1 MSNLFNY
8 IQNKNKNMK
17 LLEKSNGN
25 LARTPE
31 EIEQM
36 IENASEAYAQFLTA
50 VGFDYKADRQTVD
63 TPRRVAK
70 AWLKDLIVGSVTDEP
85 NITVFPND
93 EGYDGLVIQSGIPV
107 VSMCAHH
114 NLAFTGF
121 ATVAYVPAENVI
133 GLSKLNRIVEWFGRR
148 PQMQES
154 LTTQI
159 HGYVADKM
167 QCESVA
173 VSIACKHTC
182 CSHRG
187 IKHGSVMTTNKF
199 SGVFMEK
206 DNLIREEFLHA
217 IEVNGAKF

>member
-1 MSNLFNY
+1 ME
-8 IQNKNKNMK
+8 
-17 LLEKSNGN
+17 LLKKSNGS
-25 LARTPE
+25 LPRT
-31 EIEQM
+31 EQEVNEM
-36 IENASEAYAQFLTA
+36 IDNASYFYGKFLQS
-50 VGFDYKADRQTVD
+50 VGFDYEADKQTSD

-93 EGYDGLVIQSGIPV
+93 EGYDGLVIQSGIPI

-114 NLAFTGF
+114 NLAFTGY
-121 ATVAYVPAENVI
+121 ATVAYIPKENVI
-133 GLSKLNRIVEWFGRR
+133 GLSKLNRIVEWFSRR

-154 LTTQI
+154 LTQQI
-159 HGYVADKM
+159 HDYIAAKM
-167 QCESVA
+167 NCESVA

-187 IKHGSVMTTNKF
+187 IKHGSTMSTNKF

-206 DNLIREEFLHA
+206 DNLIREELLHA
-217 IEVNGAKF
+217 IEMNGTPMK

>member
-1 MSNLFNY
+1 
-8 IQNKNKNMK
+8 
-17 LLEKSNGN
+17 
-25 LARTPE
+25 
-31 EIEQM
+31 M
-36 IENASEAYAQFLTA
+36 IEKASEAYAQFLTA
-50 VGFDYKADRQTVD
+50 VGFDYKADRQTVN

-70 AWLKDLIVGSVTDEP
+70 AWLKDLIVGSISDEP
-85 NITVFPND
+85 KMTVFPND
-93 EGYDGLVIQSGIPV
+93 EGYDGLVIQSGIPI

-114 NLAFTGF
+114 NLAFTGY

-133 GLSKLNRIVEWFGRR
+133 GLSKLNRIVEWFSRR

-159 HGYVADKM
+159 HDYIADKM
-167 QCESVA
+167 ICSSVA

-206 DNLIREEFLHA
+206 ENLIREEFLHA
-217 IEVNGAKF
+217 IEVNGTKF

>member
-1 MSNLFNY
+1 
-8 IQNKNKNMK
+8 MK
-17 LLEKSNGN
+17 LLSKSNGN

-36 IENASEAYAQFLTA
+36 IDKAATAYASFLEA
-50 VGFDYKADRQTVD
+50 VGFDHTADRQTVD

-70 AWLKDLIVGSVTDEP
+70 AWLKDLIVGSVTNEP
-85 NITVFPND
+85 NITTFPND
-93 EGYDGLVIQSGIPV
+93 EGYDGLVVQSGIPIT
-107 VSMCAHH
+107 SMCAHH

-121 ATVAYVPAENVI
+121 ATVAYVPGEMVI
-133 GLSKLNRIVEWFGRR
+133 GLSKLNRIVEWFSRR

-154 LTTQI
+154 LTQQI
-159 HGYVADKM
+159 HDYISHKM
-167 QCESVA
+167 NCDSVA

-187 IKHGSVMTTNKF
+187 IKHPSVMSTNKF

-206 DNLIREEFLHA
+206 DNLIREELLSA
-217 IEVNGAKF
+217 IEMNGTKF

>member
-1 MSNLFNY
+1 
-8 IQNKNKNMK
+8 MK
-17 LLEKSNGN
+17 ELLKKSNGN
-25 LARTPE
+25 LPRTE
-31 EIEQM
+31 AEIESM
-36 IENASEAYAQFLTA
+36 ITEAAAAYANFLTA
-50 VGFDYKADRQTVD
+50 VGFDYTADRQTVD

-70 AWLKDLIVGSVTDEP
+70 AWLRDLIVGSISKEP

-93 EGYDGLVIQSGIPV
+93 EGYDGLVIQSGIPI

-114 NLAFTGF
+114 NLAFTGY

-133 GLSKLNRIVEWFGRR
+133 GLSKLNRIVEWFARR

-154 LTTQI
+154 LTQQI
-159 HGYVADKM
+159 HDYIADKM
-167 QCESVA
+167 SCESVA

-187 IKHGSVMTTNKF
+187 IKHPSVMTTNKF

-217 IEVNGAKF
+217 IEVNGTKF

>member
-1 MSNLFNY
+1 ME
-8 IQNKNKNMK
+8 
-17 LLEKSNGN
+17 LLNKSNGS
-25 LARTPE
+25 LARTPK

-36 IENASEAYAQFLTA
+36 IDKAAKAYGNFLNA
-50 VGFDYKADRQTVD
+50 VGFDYTADRQTVD

-70 AWLKDLIVGSVTDEP
+70 AWLKDLIVGSISDEP
-85 NITVFPND
+85 KMTVFPND
-93 EGYDGLVIQSGIPV
+93 EGYDGLVIQSGIPI

-114 NLAFTGF
+114 NLAFTGY

-154 LTTQI
+154 LTQQI
-159 HGYVADKM
+159 HDFIAKKM
-167 QCESVA
+167 QCNSVA
-173 VSIACKHTC
+173 VSIASKHMC
-182 CSHRG
+182 CSNRG
-187 IKHGSVMTTNKF
+187 IKHPTSTMTTNKF

-217 IEVNGAKF
+217 IQKNGVEF

>member
-1 MSNLFNY
+1 ME
-8 IQNKNKNMK
+8 
-17 LLEKSNGN
+17 LLKKSNGS

-31 EIEQM
+31 QVEQM

-50 VGFDYKADRQTVD
+50 VGFDYKADRQTID

-70 AWLKDLIVGSVTDEP
+70 AWLKDLIVGSISNEP

-93 EGYDGLVIQSGIPV
+93 EGYDGLVIQSGIPI

-114 NLAFTGF
+114 NLAFTGY
-121 ATVAYVPAENVI
+121 ATVAYVPSENVI
-133 GLSKLNRIVEWFGRR
+133 GLSKLNRIVEWFSRR

-154 LTTQI
+154 LTTQVHDYI
-159 HGYVADKM
+159 ADKM
-167 QCESVA
+167 QCENVA

-187 IKHGSVMTTNKF
+187 IKHPSVMTTNKF
-199 SGVFMEK
+199 SGLFMEK

-217 IEVNGAKF
+217 IEVNGTKF

>member
-1 MSNLFNY
+1 ME
-8 IQNKNKNMK
+8 
-17 LLEKSNGN
+17 LLKKSNGN
-25 LARTPE
+25 LSRTPE
-31 EIEQM
+31 QVEQM
-36 IENASEAYAQFLTA
+36 IDNASEAYAQFLTA

-70 AWLKDLIVGSVTDEP
+70 AWLKDLIVGSITNEP
-85 NITVFPND
+85 NITTFPND
-93 EGYDGLVIQSGIPV
+93 EGYSGLVIQSGIPI

-114 NLAFTGF
+114 NLSFTGY
-121 ATVAYVPAENVI
+121 ATVAYVPGEKVI
-133 GLSKLNRIVEWFGRR
+133 GLSKLNRIVEWFSRR

-154 LTTQI
+154 LTQQI
-159 HGYVADKM
+159 HDYIADKM
-167 QCESVA
+167 SCESVA

-187 IKHGSVMTTNKF
+187 IKHPSVMTTNKF

-217 IEVNGAKF
+217 IEVNGAPLK

>member
-1 MSNLFNY
+1 ME
-8 IQNKNKNMK
+8 
-17 LLEKSNGN
+17 LLKKSNGN

-31 EIEQM
+31 QVEQM
-36 IENASEAYAQFLTA
+36 IDKASEAYAQFLTA
-50 VGFDYKADRQTVD
+50 VGFDYTADRQTID

-70 AWLKDLIVGSVTDEP
+70 AWLKDLIVGSISNEP

-93 EGYDGLVIQSGIPV
+93 EGYDGLVIQSGIPI

-121 ATVAYVPAENVI
+121 ATVAYVPSENVI
-133 GLSKLNRIVEWFGRR
+133 GLSKLNRIVEWFSRR

-159 HGYVADKM
+159 HDYIADKM
-167 QCESVA
+167 QCDNVA

-187 IKHGSVMTTNKF
+187 IKHPSVMTTNKF
-199 SGVFMEK
+199 SGLFMEK

-217 IEVNGAKF
+217 IEVNGTKF